1 MEEQESNEKTSLE
14 TKAALILLVI
24 GALLFSLVSISCKR
38 VENTDKLITKL
49 GIWDNFE
56 EVRESKRYKL
66 RQLSPGSEQY
76 SKTSASF
83 FLICGSYSQESG
95 QEYKIK
101 VFCETDNGYKMFDL
115 DPEDTYICVD
125 NSLKIPELSIRY
137 RTHPG
142 EEERADL
149 ERKIRWRTTKV
160 LIYTPEEYFPESIK
174 AFNINN
180 K

>member
-1 MEEQESNEKTSLE
+1 MRKLFTYIAFLFIILSCNRVKNE
-14 TKAALILLVI
+14 
-24 GALLFSLVSISCKR
+24 
-38 VENTDKLITKL
+38 DKLIEKL
-49 GIWDNFE
+49 GIWSNFE

-66 RQLSPGSEQY
+66 RQMSSGNESY

-83 FLICGSYSQESG
+83 FLICGSYSEESG

-125 NSLKIPELSIRY
+125 NSLESPELSIRY
-137 RTHPG
+137 RTRPD
-142 EEERADL
+142 EEKCANL
-149 ERKIRWRTTKV
+149 ERKIDWMTTKV
-160 LIYTPEEYFPESIK
+160 LIYTPEKYFPESIE